1 MEEKI
6 GKVRLNYDY
15 YEGKDLYND
24 GDEIETRILNIV
36 KNEED
41 YEYYHNDYQFWPVL
55 YHLSRQRENI
65 IEPMHIN
72 ETDTVLEVGAGMGA
86 VTGAI
91 AKKCKEVDC
100 IELSKRRSLI
110 NAYRHKNMD
119 NIKIIVG
126 NFKNI
131 KIVKKYDVIT
141 LIGVLEYAYHYIEG
155 KEPYQEF
162 IKKLAE
168 CLKPGGRIYIAIEN
182 KLGLKYFAGYPE
194 DHLGKIYA
202 GLEGY
207 ERSDKVRTF
216 TRTELKSLVE
226 KNGFY
231 NVEFYYPFPDYKLPT
246 VIYHESI
253 LKDADIEFKE
263 ISNYDSPILYNFN
276 LNRVYEKLKGTEER
290 KDLANSFL
298 IEAVK
303 R

>member
-1 MEEKI
+1 MPIGIKI
-6 GKVRLNYDY
+6 W
-15 YEGKDLYND
+15 
-24 GDEIETRILNIV
+24 IIL
-36 KNEED
+36 
-41 YEYYHNDYQFWPVL
+41 
-55 YHLSRQRENI
+55 
-65 IEPMHIN
+65 
-72 ETDTVLEVGAGMGA
+72 
-86 VTGAI
+86 
-91 AKKCKEVDC
+91 
-100 IELSKRRSLI
+100 
-110 NAYRHKNMD
+110 
-119 NIKIIVG
+119 KIIVG

>member
-155 KEPYQEF
+155 KQPYQEF